1 MAKVKKIKT
10 LEGFFSASDVDVI
23 DRAAA
28 VHSGMTG
35 NPHFPNPPVDLDSLK
50 KAIDSFS
57 ALRIEALDGSKKMI
71 AEKNKQ
77 REAVVESLRLLARY
91 VEVTSKG
98 DMATFQSGGFEAK
111 SRERATSQPVSEKV
125 RRIDRGSISGQVRV
139 WLTAIAGAGSY
150 EVRYGAVINGA
161 LPATFTVESTKRA
174 KPPVILDGLTPGT
187 MYAFQARALTDE
199 GYTDWSNPVQFICT

>member
-1 MAKVKKIKT
+1 M
-10 LEGFFSASDVDVI
+10 
-23 DRAAA
+23 
-28 VHSGMTG
+28 
-35 NPHFPNPPVDLDSLK
+35 
-50 KAIDSFS
+50 
-57 ALRIEALDGSKKMI
+57 
-71 AEKNKQ
+71 
-77 REAVVESLRLLARY
+77 LARY

-150 EVRYGAVINGA
+150 EVRYGPVINGA

-174 KPPVILDGLTPGT
+174 KPPVILDGLTPGAT
-187 MYAFQARALTDE
+187 YTFQARALTDE
-199 GYTDWSNPVQFICT
+199 GYTDWRNPVQFICT